1 MEIICLRDQFA
12 MAALQGEIASQNF
25 ETGDYWTLDDA
36 LNRAQV
42 AERCYLLAD
51 AMLSAR
57 DKNSGRLKAI
67 KSAAKNMVNNPQ
79 VSALK
84 SGELILGIIKSYG
97 E

>member
-1 MEIICLRDQFA
+1 MEMISLRDQFA

-25 ETGDYWTLDDA
+25 ETGDYWMLDDV

-42 AERCYLLAD
+42 AERCYSLAD
-51 AMLSAR
+51 AMLAAR
-57 DKNSGRLKAI
+57 DKNSGTLKAI
-67 KSAAKNMVNNPQ
+67 KSVAKNMVNNPQ

-84 SGELILGIIKSYG
+84 SGELILGLIESYG